1 MEITV
6 ERINEVQ
13 AKAYRR
19 NDFLD
24 SIAFQLQKG
33 KTLSEKQVAAA
44 DKVMNAIV
52 SKSDER
58 KAKIKAENATK
69 GVWEEARQT
78 VSGKVIEIKQATR
91 WEGGHYYGTETIVDK
106 VKLECQDGK
115 TIIFTATATCYEGNK
130 RAIYSFEE
138 ETPLKF
144 GIGDMITAD
153 VTVKPHKEI
162 TYWAYGSRATLKA

>member
-6 ERINEVQ
+6 ERINKVQ

-44 DKVMNAIV
+44 EKVLNAIV
-52 SKSDER
+52 AKADER
-58 KAKIKAENATK
+58 KAKIEAENAKYGT
-69 GVWEEARQT
+69 WDEARQT

-91 WEGGHYYGTETIVDK
+91 WEGGHYYGTEAIVDK

-115 TIIFTATATCYEGNK
+115 TIIFTATATCYEENK
-130 RAIYSFEE
+130 RAVYSFEK

-144 GIGDMITAD
+144 GIGDAITVD

-162 TYWAYGSRATLKA
+162 THWAYGSRATFKA